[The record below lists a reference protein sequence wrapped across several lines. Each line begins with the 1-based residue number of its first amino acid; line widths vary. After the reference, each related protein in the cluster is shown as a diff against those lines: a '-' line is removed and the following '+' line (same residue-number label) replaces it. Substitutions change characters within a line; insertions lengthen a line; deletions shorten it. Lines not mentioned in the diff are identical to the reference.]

1 MCHTFLIIFLF
12 FLLFFYFPST
22 NGGRIDSPLRLRIE
36 SVNRVQIDIRNDY
49 EADEHNSSKVAF
61 TALDWGDTSIPN
73 EGICKD
79 FMRFR

>member
-61 TALDWGDTSIPN
+61 TALDWGTRAYRMKESV
-73 EGICKD
+73 
-79 FMRFR
+79 RTL

>member
-1 MCHTFLIIFLF
+1 MSYVLNY
-12 FLLFFYFPST
+12 FFYFSST
-22 NGGRIDSPLRLRIE
+22 NGESIDSPRLRIE
-36 SVNRVQIDIRNDY
+36 SVNCVQIDIRNDY